1 VDREQF
7 GSVDQTKPR
16 VVIVGGGFG
25 GLQVARALRGAPVD
39 VVLIDRQ
46 NHHLFQPLLYQ
57 VATAAL
63 APSDIAWPIR
73 RLLRRQDNVRVSLA
87 EVQDIDTRSRRVLFE
102 GGEVPFDYL
111 VLATGASHAWFGHDE
126 WAPFAPGLK
135 DLADAIHIRHRILEA
150 FERAEMAARPD
161 KGDTGPTVVVVGGGP
176 TGVEMAG
183 AVVELARWAL
193 ARDFRRI
200 DPASARVILVEAGDR
215 LLSAFPEALSE
226 YAAEALTELGVELR
240 FGLPVTRCEAGL
252 VWIGEESVR
261 ADTIVWAAGVQASP
275 AAHWLDCEHDAAG
288 RAVVNDRLGV
298 PGLERVFVI
307 GDTASCRDPHGRQ
320 LPGVSA
326 VAKQQGAYV
335 GRLIWADLAGN
346 ALPGPF
352 VYRDAGQLAT
362 IGRNAAVADL
372 GWIRFKGRLAWWF
385 WGMVHIH
392 FLIYARNRVLIS
404 IQWFWSWLTFDRGA
418 RLITD
423 ATQPS
428 TFNVEE
434 PKIQGQSQRTE

>member
-1 VDREQF
+1 
-7 GSVDQTKPR
+7 
-16 VVIVGGGFG
+16 
-25 GLQVARALRGAPVD
+25 
-39 VVLIDRQ
+39 
-46 NHHLFQPLLYQ
+46 
-57 VATAAL
+57 
-63 APSDIAWPIR
+63 
-73 RLLRRQDNVRVSLA
+73 
-87 EVQDIDTRSRRVLFE
+87 VLFE

-261 ADTIVWAAGVQASP
+261 ADTIMWAAGVQASP

-335 GRLIWADLAGN
+335 ARVLHARLAGR
-346 ALPGPF
+346 PPPPPF
-352 VYRDAGQLAT
+352 HYRNLGTMAT
-362 IGRNAAVADL
+362 IGRRAAVADF
-372 GWIRFKGRLAWWF
+372 GWLRLDGTLAWLL
-385 WGMVHIH
+385 WGMIH
-392 FLIYARNRVLIS
+392 VMLLIGFRNRLIVMVD
-404 IQWFWSWLTFDRGA
+404 WLWSYVTFQSGA
-418 RLITD
+418 RLITG
-423 ATQPS
+423 S
-428 TFNVEE
+428 GSN
-434 PKIQGQSQRTE
+434 